1 MIISPLNILLIFV
14 PLGIASQYYQWTSVK
29 IFTCNFLA
37 LIPLAGILGNA
48 TEALADYTG
57 PTIGGL
63 INASFGNAV
72 ELIVTVIAIKAGLC
86 PVVKA
91 TLIGSIL
98 SNLLL
103 VLGMAFLA
111 SGLKR
116 SEGGFNE
123 QGAQASSASLLTAA
137 IGVSLPTLFAGMPE
151 VNERDQVGASRL
163 CACILAVVYGFY
175 LVFQLKTHK
184 HYFEEVAPAVKQ
196 AEPYS
201 ELTAPPP
208 EAEEDEDDAD
218 LSPFPSTVVL
228 GASTCIISYLSDFL
242 IASIEDV
249 STDYHVPQSF
259 IGLILLPIVGNA
271 AEHLTAVTTAFKG
284 KLDLSL
290 GVAVG
295 SSTQVALLIVPF
307 AVIVGWFYD
316 QPMSLNFGTFYS
328 GVMVLS
334 VFLVNQVLADGS
346 CNWLEGLMLIAT
358 YTMIA
363 VMCCF
368 IPNEIRDE

>member
-1 MIISPLNILLIFV
+1 M
-14 PLGIASQYYQWTSVK
+14 
-29 IFTCNFLA
+29 
-37 LIPLAGILGNA
+37 
-48 TEALADYTG
+48 
-57 PTIGGL
+57 IGGL

-72 ELIVTVIAIKAGLC
+72 ELIVTVIAIRDGLC
-86 PVVKA
+86 SVVKA

-103 VLGMAFLA
+103 VLGMAFIA

-116 SEGGFNE
+116 SEGDFNE
-123 QGAQASSASLLTAA
+123 QGAHASCTSLLTAA
-137 IGVSLPTLFAGMPE
+137 IGVTLPTLFSGLE
-151 VNERDQVGASRL
+151 TVHNKEQVGASRV

-175 LVFQLKTHK
+175 LIFQLKTHK
-184 HYFEEVAPAVKQ
+184 HFFEEVPAEVAALRSSGRLQSPVGKIDAFPTEPAEAPTGGPAA
-196 AEPYS
+196 AE
-201 ELTAPPP
+201 E
-208 EAEEDEDDAD
+208 EEEDEVD
-218 LSPFPSTVVL
+218 LSPVPSTILLFVT
-228 GASTCIISYLSDFL
+228 TCIISYLTEFL
-242 IASIEDV
+242 IDSIEDV
-249 STDYHVPQSF
+249 TMDYHVPQSF

-307 AVIVGWFYD
+307 SVIVGWVYE
-316 QPMSLNFGTFYS
+316 QPMSLNFGSFYS
-328 GVMVLS
+328 GILVLT
-334 VFLVNQVLADGS
+334 VFLVNQVLADGT
-346 CNWLEGLMLIAT
+346 CNWLEGLMLLAT

-368 IPNEIRDE
+368 VPNAQDDE